1 MSLFDRP
8 AKSGRL
14 SRRVLLGGATVV
26 AGALLLSGCQ
36 FRPLYGVSPG
46 LTADGSEQSKTV
58 QSQMAS
64 VSIDFPSYGDTGTVK
79 RINQELRNQLIFA
92 FNRGG
97 KGLPPKYRLEILTD
111 KRRAEVG
118 VEQLADVPTA
128 YNITI
133 NTSFVLSE
141 IATDRTLYTGRS
153 FASASFD
160 FSSQRFANVR
170 AEKDADSRATKV
182 VARDINTRIASFF
195 ATNPV
200 E

>member
-8 AKSGRL
+8 ANSGRL
-14 SRRVLLGGATVV
+14 SRRVLLGGATLV

-36 FRPLYGVSPG
+36 FRPLYGVSPT
-46 LTADGSEQSKTV
+46 LTGDGTVEEQTV
-58 QSQMAS
+58 QGQLAAI
-64 VSIDFPSYGDTGTVK
+64 SIDFPGYGDTSNIK
-79 RINQELRNQLIFA
+79 RINQVLRNHLIFA

-97 KGLPPKYRLEILTD
+97 KGLPSKYQLEILTD

-128 YNITI
+128 YSITV
-133 NTSFVLSE
+133 NTSFVLSDK
-141 IATDRTLYTGRS
+141 ATDKTLYSGRS

-160 FSSQRFANVR
+160 FSSQRFANLR
-170 AEKDADSRATKV
+170 AERDAEDRATKV
-182 VARDINTRIASFF
+182 VSADIHTRLASFF
-195 ATNPV
+195 ATHPV